1 MYLRRKKGKDTKERR
16 CYDRLQM
23 EWKDIWQIRKLYG
36 KKVVI
41 SDEIRGYLR
50 QADEYKQKVNEI
62 K

>member
-1 MYLRRKKGKDTKERR
+1 M
-16 CYDRLQM
+16 QM

-41 SDEIRGYLR
+41 SDEIRDYLR